1 MGRLIGTKVGW
12 IVWTVYILL
21 VLIFAYIVWTR
32 STYRLSYN
40 QTTKQPEEEYPLT
53 KDTSFL
59 WIFPAWKQDHDND
72 SCSDTTSVH
81 EVGPDTTTTELTPD
95 TVKPQKPR
103 KVCKH
108 GKLKKI
114 FSRKDPNNPYNRAKQ
129 RGFFTLADFQKS
141 GVSLKEGY
149 TAMTYPNLVAPFDN
163 TYNVAV
169 ANANSTFT
177 ATQAQGAAIAS
188 VAAHQD
194 DGLRMQCGTTCTNT
208 TWGGSN
214 CYTQTDG
221 CSAINQGLNSTQV
234 FNVDFS
240 DPNGLSNA
248 ASPITQTSNVY
259 QPFCSNWGVYSNNG
273 QGGWAWG
280 GTIFAADQ
288 YNTETRPYINDCLYN
303 QRQSILQTCNVAQA
317 NLNEFWN
324 NVVTNPTTFQNT
336 INSNIVMGQLNGGLW
351 SWPGNG
357 TEQNNTNSFN
367 ENWTGGQWDQGH
379 WIVGNMLNEMQSG
392 WSACNNTNAQILS
405 EGLNNCTNQ
414 QSQIDINGMTPCG
427 LSGLQQET
435 QAQCQLA
442 LGYAQSANDTKTQAA
457 IQALLNYDPLN
468 PPGQTLQQI
477 QQTLQGNFNYCL
489 NVYNQCSDPNTLL
502 DPSGLIICA
511 GTQLSQAYNT
521 CEAAL
526 DDAQSQSDAEGETAI
541 ENQWNTTV
549 ADNLVGNS
557 LTNVNG
563 ILANARAF
571 CAAQVAMYNKWE
583 TEEQEAADT
592 PCTPEQP
599 IMPSWEPGLTNQ
611 VQTWNTTSLNYLTS
625 LQNRLQVI
633 LTYLQNTPNCLTFD
647 PSNVSILPP
656 GSLPVVTITGNP
668 PNQVL
673 NMSVPEG
680 NPGPQGPP
688 GNAGGVG
695 NSGNQGAVGATGK
708 PGIWEVPQQYV
719 NTFSSS

>member
-1 MGRLIGTKVGW
+1 MGRILGTKVGW
-12 IVWTVYILL
+12 ITWILYILL
-21 VLIFAYIVWTR
+21 VLIIAYIVWR
-32 STYRLSYN
+32 QSPIPLSLPMEGDHV
-40 QTTKQPEEEYPLT
+40 QEYPLT

-59 WIFPAWKQDHDND
+59 WIFPGYQEEEPCIDVV
-72 SCSDTTSVH
+72 DTSASTM
-81 EVGPDTTTTELTPD
+81 EVGPRTETTVP
-95 TVKPQKPR
+95 KKPR
-103 KVCKH
+103 KMCKH
-108 GKLKKI
+108 GKLKKV
-114 FSRKDPNNPYNRAKQ
+114 FSRNDPNNPYNRAKQ
-129 RGFFTLADFQKS
+129 RGFLTLSDFQNS

-149 TAMTYPNLVAPFDN
+149 TSMTYPSLVAPFDN

-177 ATQAQGAAIAS
+177 AAQGNGANSAAN
-188 VAAHQD
+188 AAND
-194 DGLRMQCGTTCTNT
+194 AGLRMQCGTTCTT
-208 TWGGSN
+208 FGS

-221 CSAINQGLNSTQV
+221 CGAIDVGLNSTQV

-240 DPNGLSNA
+240 DPSGLSNA
-248 ASPITQTSNVY
+248 ASPITQAGNAY
-259 QPFCSNWGVYSNNG
+259 QPFCSNWGIYSNNG

-288 YNTETRPYINDCLYN
+288 YNAETRPYINDCLYN
-303 QRQSILQTCNVAQA
+303 QRQSILQTCNVANA

-324 NVVTNPTTFQNT
+324 NVVTPPTTFQNT

-357 TEQNNTNSFN
+357 TEQNNTSSFN
-367 ENWTGGQWDQGH
+367 QNWTGGLWDQGH
-379 WIVGNMLNEMQSG
+379 WQVGQMLNEMQGG
-392 WSACNNTNAQILS
+392 WSACNNVNAQILQQ
-405 EGLNNCTNQ
+405 GLNNCSNPN
-414 QSQIDINGMTPCG
+414 SQIDANGMTPCG
-427 LSGLQQET
+427 LAGLQQET
-435 QAQCQLA
+435 QTQCQIA
-442 LGYAQSANDTKTQAA
+442 LGYAQNANDTKTQAT
-457 IQALLNYDPLN
+457 IQGMLNYNPVN

-489 NVYNQCSDPNTLL
+489 NVYNQCNDQNTLL
-502 DPSGLIICA
+502 DPSGLITCA

-526 DDAQSQSDAEGETAI
+526 DDAQSQDDEIGENAI
-541 ENQWNTTV
+541 ETQWNTTV
-549 ADNLVGNS
+549 ADNLIGNS

-563 ILANARAF
+563 ILENARTF
-571 CAAQVAMYNKWE
+571 CAAQVAMYNQWE
-583 TEEQEAADT
+583 TEEQEAANS

-611 VQTWNTTSLNYLTS
+611 VQTWNTTSVNYLTS

-633 LTYLQNTPNCLTFD
+633 LTYLQNTPHCLAFD
-647 PSNVSILPP
+647 ASHVSILPP

-673 NMSVPEG
+673 NLSVPEG

-688 GNAGGVG
+688 GNVGGTG
-695 NSGNQGAVGATGK
+695 NPGNPGAVGATGN
-708 PGIWEVPQQYV
+708 PGIWEIPQQYA
-719 NTFSSS
+719 NTFSSP